1 MANSYWRIS
10 STYGKGKLQNLS
22 NMCLRK
28 WTALKPLL
36 PSSSMK
42 AKEQDLLRVT
52 NWSWPLHLLESDL
65 YFNKSQEPT
74 WEACYYCWDCYLLL
88 FSWPSANIWSSS
100 STVLFFLS
108 LRAFSTVSFA
118 HGSGALVDGEDSVE
132 LITCSR
138 LQWKIRFQHQDILIT
153 MPYST
158 DFSHW
163 TSEANQQAKV

>member
-1 MANSYWRIS
+1 MNSIKALVTKLFHESQRTGPTKGHKLELASRS
-10 STYGKGKLQNLS
+10 SGEWSIFQQIPEAH
-22 NMCLRK
+22 LRG
-28 WTALKPLL
+28 LL
-36 PSSSMK
+36 
-42 AKEQDLLRVT
+42 LL
-52 NWSWPLHLLESDL
+52 
-65 YFNKSQEPT
+65 
-74 WEACYYCWDCYLLL
+74 CWDCYLLL

-132 LITCSR
+132 LIICSR

-163 TSEANQQAKV
+163 TSEANQQTKV